1 MDVKNATDIYEKLT
15 AYYGGR
21 FQVGLLHGKMKSRDK
36 ESVME
41 NFKEKSL
48 QVLVSTTVI
57 EVGVN
62 VPNATTMIIYDADR
76 FGLSQLHQLRGRVGR
91 GDKES
96 YCVLVANPKT
106 ENGMERM
113 KIMTETT
120 DGFLLS
126 EKDLEL
132 RGPGDLFG
140 NKQSGLPNFKI
151 GNIVDDFGA
160 LEAARQ
166 EANNLINQKD
176 FLLNELYQALR
187 EAIGFNELEGL
198 DFN

>member
-1 MDVKNATDIYEKLT
+1 
-15 AYYGGR
+15 
-21 FQVGLLHGKMKSRDK
+21 
-36 ESVME
+36 
-41 NFKEKSL
+41 
-48 QVLVSTTVI
+48 
-57 EVGVN
+57 
-62 VPNATTMIIYDADR
+62 MIIYDADR

-96 YCVLVANPKT
+96 YCILVANPKT

-120 DGFLLS
+120 DGFILS

-140 NKQSGLPNFKI
+140 NKQSGLPDFKI
-151 GNIVDDFGA
+151 GDIIGDFGA

-166 EANNLINQKD
+166 EANQLVNQKIS
-176 FLLNELYQALR
+176 LQMKCTN
-187 EAIGFNELEGL
+187 NLEKRLGL
-198 DFN
+198 MN